1 MTRIAVLVAALL
13 LALLPAVALAAFPGR
28 NGAIV
33 YGYDGW
39 DDGYDGEDLYQV
51 ERGIYVERLW
61 HRRRLVGCHEI
72 GPYTEPSLCDRRTY
86 SAPAVS
92 PDGALVAFDAGASL
106 GVVGIDGR
114 GLRLLPARTADDG
127 QPAFAP
133 TGTQLVFT
141 GAGSDLWIRDL
152 ADDTSSRQL
161 VRRAS
166 SPAWSTRDW
175 IAFVRDGAIYRVR
188 PDGSELRRLARD
200 GSAPA
205 WSPDGTRLAFTRS
218 NRSRH
223 GRILRLGGLF
233 VVHADGGHLRR
244 LPRQERDADSL
255 VDLAWSPDGRRLLA
269 FDDAAIAVDLSG
281 RMRHGFGVEDYDG
294 ADSIDS
300 IYGVDWRPLPR

>member
-1 MTRIAVLVAALL
+1 
-13 LALLPAVALAAFPGR
+13 
-28 NGAIV
+28 
-33 YGYDGW
+33 
-39 DDGYDGEDLYQV
+39 V
-51 ERGIYVERLW
+51 ERGIYVKSGW
-61 HRRRLVGCHEI
+61 HERRLFGC
-72 GPYTEPSLCDRRTY
+72 TEVVFPSSPSSCDRQPL
-86 SAPAVS
+86 SDPAVS

-114 GLRLLPARTADDG
+114 GFRLLRARTADDG

-141 GAGSDLWIRDL
+141 GAGGDLWIRDL
-152 ADDTSSRQL
+152 ADDASLRQL
-161 VRRAS
+161 ARRAS

-175 IAFVRDGAIYRVR
+175 IAFVQDGAIYRVR
-188 PDGSELRRLARD
+188 PDGSALRRLVRE

-218 NRSRH
+218 SRSRH
-223 GRILRLGGLF
+223 GRLVRLGGLF
-233 VVHADGGHLRR
+233 VVDADGGHLRR

-255 VDLAWSPDGRRLLA
+255 VDLAWSPDAGRLLA

-294 ADSIDS
+294 AESIDS